1 MRSAMSNEPVS
12 SDSPSIVCKIAT
24 QQQWEQ
30 MQTTGKLPPAP
41 IDVADGFI
49 HLSTEEQV
57 PGTLAAHFAGQRGL
71 VVLHIRVTDIEDN
84 LRWEKSR
91 GGELFPHLYAELPVS
106 AVERAES
113 VLV

>member
-1 MRSAMSNEPVS
+1 MSNEQPS
-12 SDSPSIVCKIAT
+12 NDSATFVCKIVT

-30 MQTTGKLPPAP
+30 TQATGVLPPAP

-57 PGTLAAHFAGQRGL
+57 PGTLAAHFAGQTGL
-71 VVLHIRVTDIEDN
+71 VVLHIRVADIEEN

-91 GGELFPHLYAELPVS
+91 GGELFPHLYAELPLS
-106 AVERAES
+106 SIESAES
-113 VLV
+113 ALS

>member
-1 MRSAMSNEPVS
+1 MSSNQLS
-12 SDSPSIVCKIAT
+12 NDTPSIVCKIAT

-30 MQTTGKLPPAP
+30 MQTTGVLPPAP

-49 HLSTEEQV
+49 HLSTEQQV
-57 PGTLAAHFAGQRGL
+57 PGTLAAHFAGQSGV

-84 LRWEKSR
+84 LRWEESR